1 VAANKVTLLVEHVGI
16 IGLHISRSQV
26 ALWSRSFLIAL
37 FIYIYI
43 YIYMDALTFVSLGNR
58 VQQVQGRQLDKK
70 SWQDI
75 CYQFFSRSL

>member
-26 ALWSRSFLIAL
+26 DLWSRSFLIAL

-43 YIYMDALTFVSLGNR
+43 YIYGCTHIRFSWK
-58 VQQVQGRQLDKK
+58 QVPTGARETTRQEKLARYMLPIFQ
-70 SWQDI
+70 S
-75 CYQFFSRSL
+75 

>member
-26 ALWSRSFLIAL
+26 DLWSRSFLIAL

-43 YIYMDALTFVSLGNR
+43 WMHSHSFLLETGSNR
-58 VQQVQGRQLDKK
+58 CKGDN
-70 SWQDI
+70 
-75 CYQFFSRSL
+75 